1 MRGEFNGSH
10 STETVKHN
18 NTKRVDDDDDDDV
31 ASGDSQAIRL
41 IVDRSCIV
49 VIEAC
54 VVVL

>member
-1 MRGEFNGSH
+1 MAL
-10 STETVKHN
+10 TAQTVKHN
-18 NTKRVDDDDDDDV
+18 NTKRVDDDDDV

-41 IVDRSCIV
+41 IVDRSWSI

>member
-18 NTKRVDDDDDDDV
+18 NTKRVDDDDDDV